1 MRRRE
6 AIIVAAEVACMAAIT
21 YGVALMSIPVA
32 WIVGGLG
39 GLALALAAQMG
50 GGDAR

>member
-1 MRRRE
+1 MRRRDA
-6 AIIVAAEVACMAAIT
+6 AILAAEVACMGAIA
-21 YGVALMSIPVA
+21 YGVALIFAPAA
-32 WIVGGLG
+32 WIVAGLG

>member
-1 MRRRE
+1 MRRDA
-6 AIIVAAEVACMAAIT
+6 AILAVEVACMAMIA
-21 YGVALMSIPVA
+21 YGVALIFVPAAFIVA
-32 WIVGGLG
+32 GVG